1 MEMISQEARILAE
14 TYEVVQQRFAA
25 IDDLAH
31 GWEHVQRVYKLALM
45 LAEEEKADRFIA
57 GMAALL
63 HDLGRTVPPASAANE
78 ARHHADLSIE
88 LARELLAAQQVPVDR
103 QEAILHAIAAHSF
116 SKNIVPRT
124 LEAGIVR
131 DADRLD
137 ALGAIGILRWA
148 ITGAMRRDAQT
159 LSYAPDDPFAQQHTP
174 DDKRYLLDHFYTKLF
189 KLSDT
194 MTTASGRALAR
205 QRTAF
210 MQEYLA
216 QLKQELTDPVLM
228 NFDNQKRESCP
239 P

>member
-1 MEMISQEARILAE
+1 MEMNSQEARILAE
-14 TYEVVQQRFAA
+14 TYEVVRQRFAA

-31 GWEHVQRVYKLALM
+31 GWEHVQRVYRLALA
-45 LAEEEKADRFIA
+45 LAEEEKADGFIV

-63 HDLGRTVPPASAANE
+63 HDLGRAAPRDSVGNK
-78 ARHHADLSIE
+78 AQHHADLSVE
-88 LARELLAAQQVPVDR
+88 LARELLAAQQVPTGR

-116 SKNIVPRT
+116 SKNIAPRT

-148 ITGAMRRDAQT
+148 ITGARRRDAHT

-174 DDKRYLLDHFYTKLF
+174 DDKRYLLDHFYTKLL

-216 QLKQELTDPVLM
+216 QLKKEIT
-228 NFDNQKRESCP
+228 S
-239 P
+239 